1 MSYHARI
8 RRLERIFRRP
18 AVNPENIRG
27 VLDFFKS
34 GNEDEIPEG
43 VSFEDVRA
51 AVRRIPEGEAA
62 GLPGLDKLRAALG
75 VSCGRGEILA
85 DIMTRKPESF
95 PKFILPKIIWPD
107 LGEGKEGEG
116 RRGQASPADILLD
129 RLGYQ
134 RIVYIVYPEPGEAG
148 ALWRR

>member
-1 MSYHARI
+1 
-8 RRLERIFRRP
+8 
-18 AVNPENIRG
+18 
-27 VLDFFKS
+27 
-34 GNEDEIPEG
+34 
-43 VSFEDVRA
+43 VRA

-75 VSCGRGEILA
+75 VSCGGGEALA

-95 PKFILPKIIWPD
+95 PKFIPPKIIWPD
-107 LGEGKEGEG
+107 LGEGKDEA

-134 RIVYIVYPEPGEAG
+134 RIVYIVYSEPGEAS